1 MNDTEP
7 RTAAGKVLWMF
18 SMSLDGFV
26 AGPNHEMGWMTGFT
40 GRPGLI
46 EEYIKS
52 TGADGARTIPDG
64 TPSRGWLSRKRKL
77 AQLSVRP
84 PPPPPGHKPAGG
96 RGGGGAGGGGLC
108 SSWSVRS
115 TCTPLPVPAVNTPA
129 CAAMTRAHKAT
140 MLTVKTA
147 STPPKPVSSVTSPSP
162 REMSPPTL
170 RKRLQESGPAILR
183 LPTM

>member
-7 RTAAGKVLWMF
+7 RTAAGKVLWMI

-46 EEYIKS
+46 EEYIES

-84 PPPPPGHKPAGG
+84 HPPPPGHKPAGG
-96 RGGGGAGGGGLC
+96 RGGGVLGGAASAHHGQSAQPALR
-108 SSWSVRS
+108 SPSRRS
-115 TCTPLPVPAVNTPA
+115 TRRHA
-129 CAAMTRAHKAT
+129 
-140 MLTVKTA
+140 
-147 STPPKPVSSVTSPSP
+147 
-162 REMSPPTL
+162 
-170 RKRLQESGPAILR
+170 LQ
-183 LPTM
+183 